1 MRLRVQCGMFV
12 VAMALVYCMHTDL
25 VPRASARL
33 LSPRAPSDKS
43 KPTTSELQTRF
54 DHETNSVH
62 KAKLFE
68 KLSDEQLAE
77 VRHASQASDYNAVGT
92 IMEKYR
98 DNARAAVDALKKEH
112 PNADHQLNGYKQL
125 QIHIRR
131 AIRDL
136 KETVLLAP
144 DEYKPPLQL
153 VEHDLSL
160 IDDELLQRLSP
171 SPPQQGGSSPENQPI
186 ASNSPP
192 QANSGPQSSS
202 ATPPG
207 GSALEQT
214 PGSASQ
220 AAQAQSPES
229 NSSATSSAGSGAPAA
244 INPDSSTPS
253 DSGQSLAASPTAES
267 QEKSEM
273 NIQNCIMTA
282 VVTCGLTFSSCGV
295 VRAQLEQKD
304 YLSAMESDKI
314 RDAETT
320 NDRLKLFVTFAD
332 DRLKKFQYELQ
343 HPSPNR
349 HGEMLNALMNGYVGC
364 LDDAADLMQLGIEKQ
379 ENIRSG
385 IDLINTKA
393 KEFLEALN
401 KIAADKVDI
410 DIYKDNLEDALE
422 GTKDAITDSDK
433 AKKAVA
439 PPPVR
444 RKS

>member
-1 MRLRVQCGMFV
+1 MRLRPQSGIFV
-12 VAMALVYCMHTDL
+12 IAIALACCVGAYL
-25 VPRASARL
+25 LPPASARFAADKAAL
-33 LSPRAPSDKS
+33 DKTKSPGSG
-43 KPTTSELQTRF
+43 ELQTRF

-144 DEYKPPLQL
+144 DEFKPPLQL

-160 IDDELLQRLSP
+160 IDDELLQRLFP
-171 SPPQQGGSSPENQPI
+171 SPPQQSGSSPENQPI
-186 ASNSPP
+186 AN
-192 QANSGPQSSS
+192 N
-202 ATPPG
+202 ATPPANSEPQQTAAASAPS

-214 PGSASQ
+214 PSAPSQ
-220 AAQAQSPES
+220 AAQAQPPES
-229 NSSATSSAGSGAPAA
+229 NSSATSSPGSSVPA
-244 INPDSSTPS
+244 
-253 DSGQSLAASPTAES
+253 DSGPSPAGSPTADSE
-267 QEKSEM
+267 EKSEM

-304 YLSAMESDKI
+304 YLSPMESDKI

-332 DRLKKFQYELQ
+332 DRLKKFQYELE
-343 HPSPNR
+343 HPSANR

-385 IDLINTKA
+385 VDLINTKA
-393 KEFLEALN
+393 KEFLETLN

-410 DIYKDNLEDALE
+410 DIYKDNLDDAIE

-439 PPPVR
+439 PPPIR

>member
-1 MRLRVQCGMFV
+1 MRLRVQCGVFV
-12 VAMALVYCMHTDL
+12 IAMALVCCLHSDL
-25 VPRASARL
+25 VPRVSARL
-33 LSPRAPSDKS
+33 DLENAPFDKTKSPGS
-43 KPTTSELQTRF
+43 TELQNRF

-62 KAKLFE
+62 KAKIFE

-112 PNADHQLNGYKQL
+112 PNAEHQVNGYKQL

-153 VEHDLSL
+153 VERDLAL
-160 IDDELLQRLSP
+160 IDDELLQSLFP
-171 SPPQQGGSSPENQPI
+171 SPPQT
-186 ASNSPP
+186 
-192 QANSGPQSSS
+192 
-202 ATPPG
+202 ATPPDNPPISKNDSPPSNSSS

-214 PGSASQ
+214 PGGSPQ
-220 AAQAQSPES
+220 A
-229 NSSATSSAGSGAPAA
+229 APAA
-244 INPDSSTPS
+244 SAESNPSSTNSDPS
-253 DSGQSLAASPTAES
+253 VSSSVAGS
-267 QEKSEM
+267 QEKSDM
-273 NIQNCIMTA
+273 NIQNCILTA
-282 VVTCGLTFSSCGV
+282 VVTCGIALSTCGDL
-295 VRAQLEQKD
+295 RAQFEQKD
-304 YLSAMESDKI
+304 YLSPMESDKI

-343 HPSPNR
+343 HPSANR
-349 HGEMLNALMNGYVGC
+349 HGEMLNGLMNGYVGC

-379 ENIRSG
+379 ENIRAG
-385 IDLINTKA
+385 VDLINTKA

-410 DIYKDNLEDALE
+410 DIYKDNLDDAIE

>member
-12 VAMALVYCMHTDL
+12 IAVALVCCMNPDL
-25 VPRASARL
+25 LPLVSARVISDKAL
-33 LSPRAPSDKS
+33 SDKS
-43 KPTTSELQTRF
+43 KPTTSELQNRF

-77 VRHASQASDYNAVGT
+77 VRHASQVSDYNAVGT

-112 PNADHQLNGYKQL
+112 PNAEHQINGYKQL

-144 DEYKPPLQL
+144 DEFKPPLQL
-153 VEHDLSL
+153 VERDLAL
-160 IDDELLQRLSP
+160 IDDELLQSLFP
-171 SPPQQGGSSPENQPI
+171 SPPQNTRSPEDQPI
-186 ASNSPP
+186 ATNANPSANPEAQSP
-192 QANSGPQSSS
+192 S
-202 ATPPG
+202 
-207 GSALEQT
+207 GSALEQS
-214 PGSASQ
+214 PGGTSQ
-220 AAQAQSPES
+220 AAPNASTES
-229 NSSATSSAGSGAPAA
+229 NPSTTPNAESGSQ
-244 INPDSSTPS
+244 
-253 DSGQSLAASPTAES
+253 QSAASSVPGS
-267 QEKSEM
+267 QEKSDM
-273 NIQNCIMTA
+273 NIQNCILTA
-282 VVTCGLTFSSCGV
+282 VVTCGLAVATCGDL
-295 VRAQLEQKD
+295 RAQFEQKD
-304 YLSAMESDKI
+304 YLSPMESDKI

-343 HPSPNR
+343 HPSANR
-349 HGEMLNALMNGYVGC
+349 HGEMLNGLMNGYVGC

-385 IDLINTKA
+385 VDLINTKA

-410 DIYKDNLEDALE
+410 DIYKDNLDDAIE

-433 AKKAVA
+433 AKKSVA

>member
-1 MRLRVQCGMFV
+1 MRVWLQCGIFMT
-12 VAMALVYCMHTDL
+12 AIALVCCMNPDL
-25 VPRASARL
+25 LARVSAV
-33 LSPRAPSDKS
+33 AEFDKA
-43 KPTTSELQTRF
+43 KPAISELQARF
-54 DHETNSVH
+54 DHEVNSVH

-77 VRHASQASDYNAVGT
+77 VRHASQSSDYNAVGT

-98 DNARAAVDALKKEH
+98 DNARAAVDSLKKEH
-112 PNADHQLNGYKQL
+112 PNAEHQINGYKQL

-136 KETVLLAP
+136 RETILLAP
-144 DEYKPPLQL
+144 DEYKPPLGI

-160 IDDELLQRLSP
+160 IDDELLQSLFP
-171 SPPQQGGSSPENQPI
+171 SPPPHPAGSTPENQPI
-186 ASNSPP
+186 ANNDPASAAPP
-192 QANSGPQSSS
+192 S
-202 ATPPG
+202 

-214 PGSASQ
+214 PGGNSQ
-220 AAQAQSPES
+220 AAPAVSSES
-229 NSSATSSAGSGAPAA
+229 NSSG
-244 INPDSSTPS
+244 TPS
-253 DSGQSLAASPTAES
+253 VTSNATEPSADS
-267 QEKSEM
+267 QEKSDM
-273 NIQNCIMTA
+273 NIQNCILTA
-282 VVTCGLTFSSCGV
+282 VVTCGIALSTCGDL
-295 VRAQLEQKD
+295 RAQFEQKD
-304 YLSAMESDKI
+304 YLSSMESDKI

-343 HPSPNR
+343 HPSANR
-349 HGEMLNALMNGYVGC
+349 HGEMLNGLMNGYVGC

-379 ENIRSG
+379 ENIRAG
-385 IDLINTKA
+385 VDLINTKA

-401 KIAADKVDI
+401 KIAADKVDL
-410 DIYKDNLEDALE
+410 DIYKDNLDDAIE

>member
-1 MRLRVQCGMFV
+1 MRLRAQCGMFFI
-12 VAMALVYCMHTDL
+12 AMALVCCL
-25 VPRASARL
+25 KSNLLPAVSARID
-33 LSPRAPSDKS
+33 SDRVAFDKS
-43 KPTTSELQTRF
+43 KSPGISELQTRF

-98 DNARAAVDALKKEH
+98 DNARAAVAALKKEH
-112 PNADHQLNGYKQL
+112 PNAEHQINGYKQL

-153 VEHDLSL
+153 VERDLAL
-160 IDDELLQRLSP
+160 IDDELLQSLFP
-171 SPPQQGGSSPENQPI
+171 SPPQTASPPDNQPI
-186 ASNSPP
+186 TNNATP
-192 QANSGPQSSS
+192 ANSQAQPAS
-202 ATPPG
+202 AVAPS

-214 PGSASQ
+214 QGG
-220 AAQAQSPES
+220 AAQAAPAGSAES
-229 NSSATSSAGSGAPAA
+229 NTSTAP
-244 INPDSSTPS
+244 NS
-253 DSGQSLAASPTAES
+253 DSTSQQTAPSSVEES
-267 QEKSEM
+267 QERSDM
-273 NIQNCIMTA
+273 NIQNCILTA
-282 VVTCGLTFSSCGV
+282 VVTCGIALSTCGELK
-295 VRAQLEQKD
+295 AQFEQKD
-304 YLSAMESDKI
+304 YLSPMESDKI

-343 HPSPNR
+343 HPSANR
-349 HGEMLNALMNGYVGC
+349 HGEMLNGLMNGYVGC

-385 IDLINTKA
+385 VDLINTKA
-393 KEFLEALN
+393 KEFLEVLN

-410 DIYKDNLEDALE
+410 DIYKDNLDDAIE

-433 AKKAVA
+433 AKKSVA

>member
-1 MRLRVQCGMFV
+1 MRLRAQCGMFFI
-12 VAMALVYCMHTDL
+12 AMALVCCL
-25 VPRASARL
+25 KSNLLPAVSARID
-33 LSPRAPSDKS
+33 PERGAFDKS
-43 KPTTSELQTRF
+43 KSPGISELQTRF

-98 DNARAAVDALKKEH
+98 DNARAAVAALKKEH
-112 PNADHQLNGYKQL
+112 PNAEHQINGYKQL

-153 VEHDLSL
+153 VERDLAL
-160 IDDELLQRLSP
+160 IDDELLQSLFP
-171 SPPQQGGSSPENQPI
+171 SPPQT
-186 ASNSPP
+186 ASPP
-192 QANSGPQSSS
+192 DNPPMSNN
-202 ATPPG
+202 ATPPANSQAQSTPASAPS

-214 PGSASQ
+214 PGG
-220 AAQAQSPES
+220 AAQAAPAGSAES
-229 NSSATSSAGSGAPAA
+229 NTST
-244 INPDSSTPS
+244 TPNS
-253 DSGQSLAASPTAES
+253 DSTSQQTAPSSVEGS
-267 QEKSEM
+267 QERSDM
-273 NIQNCIMTA
+273 NIQNCILTA
-282 VVTCGLTFSSCGV
+282 VVTCGIALSTCGELK
-295 VRAQLEQKD
+295 AQFEQKD
-304 YLSAMESDKI
+304 YLSPMESDKI

-343 HPSPNR
+343 HPSANR
-349 HGEMLNALMNGYVGC
+349 HGEMLNGLMNGYVGC

-379 ENIRSG
+379 ENIRAG
-385 IDLINTKA
+385 VDLINTKA
-393 KEFLEALN
+393 KEFLEVLN

-410 DIYKDNLEDALE
+410 DIYKDNLDDAIE

-433 AKKAVA
+433 AKKSVA

>member
-1 MRLRVQCGMFV
+1 MRAWLQCGIFV
-12 VAMALVYCMHTDL
+12 VAIALVFCLNPDL
-25 VPRASARL
+25 LSPASAR
-33 LSPRAPSDKS
+33 SASASNAAPDKA
-43 KPTTSELQTRF
+43 KPNTSELQARF

-68 KLSDEQLAE
+68 KLSDEQLSE
-77 VRHASQASDYNAVGT
+77 VRRASQASDYNAVGT
-92 IMEKYR
+92 VMEKYR

-112 PNADHQLNGYKQL
+112 PNAEHQINGYKQL

-136 KETVLLAP
+136 RETVLLAP
-144 DEYKPPLQL
+144 DEFKPPLQL
-153 VEHDLSL
+153 VERDLSL
-160 IDDELLQRLSP
+160 IDDELLQSLFP
-171 SPPQQGGSSPENQPI
+171 SPQPRGGASPENQPL
-186 ASNSPP
+186 AKSDDTPS
-192 QANSGPQSSS
+192 PQSSS
-202 ATPPG
+202 APSGT
-207 GSALEQT
+207 ALEQS
-214 PGSASQ
+214 PSADSQ
-220 AAQAQSPES
+220 APSSGAAQP
-229 NSSATSSAGSGAPAA
+229 NPSATSSTNAAGPPATNS
-244 INPDSSTPS
+244 NPSAAS
-253 DSGQSLAASPTAES
+253 DSTQPSADTSVETS

-273 NIQNCIMTA
+273 NIQNCVLAA
-282 VVTCGLTFSSCGV
+282 VVTCGITFSSCAV
-295 VRAQLEQKD
+295 LHAQVQQKD
-304 YLSAMESDKI
+304 YLSPMESDKI

-320 NDRLKLFVTFAD
+320 NQRLQLFVTFAD

-379 ENIRSG
+379 ENIRAG

-410 DIYKDNLEDALE
+410 DIYKDNLDDALE

>member
-1 MRLRVQCGMFV
+1 MFFI
-12 VAMALVYCMHTDL
+12 AMALVCCL
-25 VPRASARL
+25 KSSLLPAVSARID
-33 LSPRAPSDKS
+33 SDRIAFDKS
-43 KPTTSELQTRF
+43 KSPGISELQTRF

-98 DNARAAVDALKKEH
+98 DNARAAVAALKKEH
-112 PNADHQLNGYKQL
+112 PNAEHQINGYKQL

-153 VEHDLSL
+153 VERDLAL
-160 IDDELLQRLSP
+160 IDDELLQSLFP
-171 SPPQQGGSSPENQPI
+171 SPPQTASPPDNQPM
-186 ASNSPP
+186 SN
-192 QANSGPQSSS
+192 N
-202 ATPPG
+202 ATPPANSQTQSTPASAPS

-214 PGSASQ
+214 PGG
-220 AAQAQSPES
+220 AAQAAPAGSAES
-229 NSSATSSAGSGAPAA
+229 NTSTAP
-244 INPDSSTPS
+244 NS
-253 DSGQSLAASPTAES
+253 DSTSQQTAPSSVEGS
-267 QEKSEM
+267 QEKSDM
-273 NIQNCIMTA
+273 NIQNCILTA
-282 VVTCGLTFSSCGV
+282 VVTCGIAFGSCGELK
-295 VRAQLEQKD
+295 AQFEQKD
-304 YLSAMESDKI
+304 YLSPMESDKI

-343 HPSPNR
+343 HPSANR

-385 IDLINTKA
+385 VDLINTKA
-393 KEFLEALN
+393 KEFLEVLN
-401 KIAADKVDI
+401 KIATDKVDI
-410 DIYKDNLEDALE
+410 DIYKDNLDDAIE

-433 AKKAVA
+433 AKKSVA

>member
-1 MRLRVQCGMFV
+1 MRLRAQCGMFFI
-12 VAMALVYCMHTDL
+12 AMALVCCL
-25 VPRASARL
+25 KPSL
-33 LSPRAPSDKS
+33 LPAGSSRPDSDKVALDKS
-43 KPTTSELQTRF
+43 KSPAVSELQTRF

-77 VRHASQASDYNAVGT
+77 VRRASQASDYNAVGT

-98 DNARAAVDALKKEH
+98 DNARAAVAALKKEH
-112 PNADHQLNGYKQL
+112 PNAEHQINGYKQL

-153 VEHDLSL
+153 VERDLAL
-160 IDDELLQRLSP
+160 IDDELLQSLFP
-171 SPPQQGGSSPENQPI
+171 SPPQTSSPPDNQPI
-186 ASNSPP
+186 AN
-192 QANSGPQSSS
+192 N
-202 ATPPG
+202 ATPPANSQVQSTSAVAPS

-214 PGSASQ
+214 LGGAAQAAPAGSAVSNTNTTPNSDSASQ
-220 AAQAQSPES
+220 QTAP
-229 NSSATSSAGSGAPAA
+229 SSVEG
-244 INPDSSTPS
+244 
-253 DSGQSLAASPTAES
+253 S
-267 QEKSEM
+267 QEKSDM
-273 NIQNCIMTA
+273 NIQNCILTA
-282 VVTCGLTFSSCGV
+282 VVTCGIALSTCGDL
-295 VRAQLEQKD
+295 RAQFEQKD
-304 YLSAMESDKI
+304 YLSPMESDKI

-343 HPSPNR
+343 HPSANR
-349 HGEMLNALMNGYVGC
+349 HGEMLNGLMNGYVGC

-385 IDLINTKA
+385 VDLINTKA

-410 DIYKDNLEDALE
+410 DIYKDNLDDAIE

-433 AKKAVA
+433 AKKSVA

>member
-1 MRLRVQCGMFV
+1 MRLWLQRGISV
-12 VAMALVYCMHTDL
+12 MAIALICCMNPDL
-25 VPRASARL
+25 FSAT
-33 LSPRAPSDKS
+33 LSITAPEQTKS
-43 KPTTSELQTRF
+43 ANAIELQSRF

-77 VRHASQASDYNAVGT
+77 VRRASQSSDYNAVAT

-144 DEYKPPLQL
+144 DEYKPPLRI

-160 IDDELLQRLSP
+160 IDDELLQSLFPSPSQNTAQPQTQPIANNAAGQRLSP
-171 SPPQQGGSSPENQPI
+171 AVP
-186 ASNSPP
+186 
-192 QANSGPQSSS
+192 S
-202 ATPPG
+202 AG
-207 GSALEQT
+207 NVLEQT
-214 PGSASQ
+214 PGGS
-220 AAQAQSPES
+220 QSPSVDSAERS
-229 NSSATSSAGSGAPAA
+229 SSAASTKADSLNPGQPPDGSPAA
-244 INPDSSTPS
+244 D
-253 DSGQSLAASPTAES
+253 S
-267 QEKSEM
+267 QEKSNM
-273 NIQNCIMTA
+273 NIQNCILSA
-282 VVTCGLTFSSCGV
+282 VVTCGIALSSCGEL
-295 VRAQLEQKD
+295 RAQFEHKD
-304 YLSAMESDKI
+304 YLSPMESDKI

-343 HPSPNR
+343 HPSSNR
-349 HGEMLNALMNGYVGC
+349 HGEMLNGLMNGYVGC

-379 ENIRSG
+379 ENIRAG
-385 IDLINTKA
+385 VDLINTKA
-393 KEFLEALN
+393 KEFLEVLN

-410 DIYKDNLEDALE
+410 DIYKENLDDAIE
-422 GTKDAITDSDK
+422 GTKDAISDSEK
-433 AKKAVA
+433 AKKSVA

>member
-1 MRLRVQCGMFV
+1 MFV
-12 VAMALVYCMHTDL
+12 IAVALVCCMNPDL
-25 VPRASARL
+25 LPLVSARVISDKAL
-33 LSPRAPSDKS
+33 SDKS
-43 KPTTSELQTRF
+43 KPTTSELQNRF

-77 VRHASQASDYNAVGT
+77 VRHASQVSDYNAVGT

-112 PNADHQLNGYKQL
+112 PNAEHQINGYKQL

-144 DEYKPPLQL
+144 DEFKPPLQL
-153 VEHDLSL
+153 VERDLAL
-160 IDDELLQRLSP
+160 IDDELLQSLFP
-171 SPPQQGGSSPENQPI
+171 SPPQNTRSPEDQPI
-186 ASNSPP
+186 ATNANPSANPEAQSPSN
-192 QANSGPQSSS
+192 
-202 ATPPG
+202 
-207 GSALEQT
+207 SALEQS
-214 PGSASQ
+214 PGGTSQ
-220 AAQAQSPES
+220 AAPNASTES
-229 NSSATSSAGSGAPAA
+229 NPSTTPNAESGSQ
-244 INPDSSTPS
+244 
-253 DSGQSLAASPTAES
+253 QSAASSVPGS
-267 QEKSEM
+267 QEKSDM
-273 NIQNCIMTA
+273 NIQNCILTA
-282 VVTCGLTFSSCGV
+282 VVTCGLAVATCGDL
-295 VRAQLEQKD
+295 RAQFEQKD
-304 YLSAMESDKI
+304 YLSPMESDKI

-343 HPSPNR
+343 HPSANR
-349 HGEMLNALMNGYVGC
+349 HGEMLNGLMNGYVGC

-385 IDLINTKA
+385 VDLINTKA

-410 DIYKDNLEDALE
+410 DIYKDNLDDAIE

-433 AKKAVA
+433 AKKSVA

>member
-1 MRLRVQCGMFV
+1 MRAWLQCGV
-12 VAMALVYCMHTDL
+12 SLTAIALVCCINPELCPATDI
-25 VPRASARL
+25 RDA
-33 LSPRAPSDKS
+33 SDKTKS
-43 KPTTSELQTRF
+43 AASSELQARF

-68 KLSDEQLAE
+68 RLSDEQLAE
-77 VRHASQASDYNAVGT
+77 VRHAAQSSDYNAIGI

-98 DNARAAVDALKKEH
+98 DNARAAVAALKKEH
-112 PNADHQLNGYKQL
+112 PNADHQVNGYKQL

-153 VEHDLSL
+153 VERDLAL
-160 IDDELLQRLSP
+160 IDDELLQSLFP
-171 SPPQQGGSSPENQPI
+171 SPPQTASPPENQPM
-186 ASNSPP
+186 SN
-192 QANSGPQSSS
+192 N
-202 ATPPG
+202 ATPPANSDVQSPSAQAPS
-207 GSALEQT
+207 GSALEQS
-214 PGSASQ
+214 PGG
-220 AAQAQSPES
+220 AAQAAPAGSAES
-229 NSSATSSAGSGAPAA
+229 NTST
-244 INPDSSTPS
+244 TPNS
-253 DSGQSLAASPTAES
+253 DSTSQQTAPSSVEGS
-267 QEKSEM
+267 QERSDM
-273 NIQNCIMTA
+273 NIQNCILTA
-282 VVTCGLTFSSCGV
+282 VVTCGIALSSCGELK
-295 VRAQLEQKD
+295 AQFEQKD
-304 YLSAMESDKI
+304 YLSPMESDKI

-332 DRLKKFQYELQ
+332 DRLKKFQYELE
-343 HPSPNR
+343 HPSANR

-393 KEFLEALN
+393 KEFLEVLN

-410 DIYKDNLEDALE
+410 DIYKDNLDDAIE

-433 AKKAVA
+433 AKKSVA

>member
-1 MRLRVQCGMFV
+1 
-12 VAMALVYCMHTDL
+12 MALVYCMHTDL

-43 KPTTSELQTRF
+43 KPTTSELQNRF
-54 DHETNSVH
+54 DHEPNSVH
-62 KAKLFE
+62 KAKIFE

-77 VRHASQASDYNAVGT
+77 VRHASQASDYNTVGT

-112 PNADHQLNGYKQL
+112 PNAEHQVNGYKQL

-153 VEHDLSL
+153 VERDLAL
-160 IDDELLQRLSP
+160 IDDELLQSLFP
-171 SPPQQGGSSPENQPI
+171 SPPQTASPPENQPM
-186 ASNSPP
+186 SN
-192 QANSGPQSSS
+192 N
-202 ATPPG
+202 ATPPANSDVQSPSAQAPS
-207 GSALEQT
+207 GSALEQS
-214 PGSASQ
+214 PGGTAQ
-220 AAQAQSPES
+220 AAPASSAES
-229 NSSATSSAGSGAPAA
+229 NSHTTPNSESGSQQSATSSVEG
-244 INPDSSTPS
+244 
-253 DSGQSLAASPTAES
+253 S

-273 NIQNCIMTA
+273 NIQNCILTA
-282 VVTCGLTFSSCGV
+282 VVTCGIALSTCGDL
-295 VRAQLEQKD
+295 RAQFEQKD
-304 YLSAMESDKI
+304 YLSPMESDKI

-343 HPSPNR
+343 HPSANR
-349 HGEMLNALMNGYVGC
+349 HGEMLNGLMNGYVGC

-410 DIYKDNLEDALE
+410 DIYKDNLDDAIE

-433 AKKAVA
+433 AKKSVA

>member
-1 MRLRVQCGMFV
+1 MT
-12 VAMALVYCMHTDL
+12 AMALVCCVEPML
-25 VPRASARL
+25 LPPASGAV
-33 LSPRAPSDKS
+33 APDKAKS
-43 KPTTSELQTRF
+43 LTGELQARF

-68 KLSDEQLAE
+68 KLSDEQLAD
-77 VRHASQASDYNAVGT
+77 VRHASQSSDYNAIGT

-112 PNADHQLNGYKQL
+112 PNAEHQINGYKQL

-136 KETVLLAP
+136 RETILLAP
-144 DEYKPPLQL
+144 DEYKPPLGI

-160 IDDELLQRLSP
+160 IDDELLQSLFP
-171 SPPQQGGSSPENQPI
+171 SPPPQPAGNSPEN
-186 ASNSPP
+186 PP
-192 QANSGPQSSS
+192 VANGAPPPSS
-202 ATPPG
+202 APPT

-214 PGSASQ
+214 PGGNSQ
-220 AAQAQSPES
+220 AAPAVSAES
-229 NSSATSSAGSGAPAA
+229 NSGATPSATSNAPE
-244 INPDSSTPS
+244 
-253 DSGQSLAASPTAES
+253 QSAES
-267 QEKSEM
+267 QEKSDM
-273 NIQNCIMTA
+273 NIQNCILTA
-282 VVTCGLTFSSCGV
+282 VVTCGMALSTCGDL
-295 VRAQLEQKD
+295 RAKFEQKD
-304 YLSAMESDKI
+304 YLSTMESDKI

-320 NDRLKLFVTFAD
+320 NDRLKLFVTFAE

-343 HPSPNR
+343 HPSANR
-349 HGEMLNALMNGYVGC
+349 HGELLNGLMNCYVGC

-379 ENIRSG
+379 ENIRAG
-385 IDLINTKA
+385 VDLINTKA

-401 KIAADKVDI
+401 KIAADKVDL
-410 DIYKDNLEDALE
+410 DIYKDNLDDAIE
-422 GTKDAITDSDK
+422 CTKDAITDSDK

>member
-1 MRLRVQCGMFV
+1 MTI
-12 VAMALVYCMHTDL
+12 ALVCCMSFEL
-25 VPRASARL
+25 PPPASARL
-33 LSPRAPSDKS
+33 PSDNAALDKTKS
-43 KPTTSELQTRF
+43 AGAAELQSRF
-54 DHETNSVH
+54 DHESNSVH

-131 AIRDL
+131 AIRDI

-144 DEYKPPLQL
+144 DEYKPPLEL

-160 IDDELLQRLSP
+160 IDDELLQRLFP
-171 SPPQQGGSSPENQPI
+171 SPPQQSGGSPENQPI
-186 ASNSPP
+186 ASNSTP
-192 QANSGPQSSS
+192 SSS
-202 ATPPG
+202 SGTPPS

-214 PGSASQ
+214 PGGNSQ
-220 AAQAQSPES
+220 AAQAQPAES
-229 NSSATSSAGSGAPAA
+229 NSSATSSAGSAASPAT
-244 INPDSSTPS
+244 NPDSPASS
-253 DSGQSLAASPTAES
+253 DSGQSPAGSPTADS

-304 YLSAMESDKI
+304 YLSSMESDKI

-343 HPSPNR
+343 HPSANR

-385 IDLINTKA
+385 IDLINSKA

-410 DIYKDNLEDALE
+410 DIYKDNLDDAIE
-422 GTKDAITDSDK
+422 GTKDAITDSEK
-433 AKKAVA
+433 AKKSVA

>member
-1 MRLRVQCGMFV
+1 MRSRTQCGIFV
-12 VAMALVYCMHTDL
+12 IAIALACCANPNL
-25 VPRASARL
+25 LPFASAR
-33 LSPRAPSDKS
+33 SASDNRVDPDKEKS
-43 KPTTSELQTRF
+43 SSADLQARF
-54 DHETNSVH
+54 DHEINSVH

-77 VRHASQASDYNAVGT
+77 VRHASQANDYNSIGT

-98 DNARAAVDALKKEH
+98 DNARAAVAALKKEH

-136 KETVLLAP
+136 KETELLAP

-153 VEHDLSL
+153 VEHDLAL
-160 IDDELLQRLSP
+160 LDDELLQSLFP
-171 SPPQQGGSSPENQPI
+171 SPQPRGAASPETQPL
-186 ASNSPP
+186 AKSENVPSSQP
-192 QANSGPQSSS
+192 SS
-202 ATPPG
+202 APSGT
-207 GSALEQT
+207 ALEQS
-214 PGSASQ
+214 PSADSQ
-220 AAQAQSPES
+220 AAPSGAAQSNP
-229 NSSATSSAGSGAPAA
+229 SAGPSTNSVAPAA
-244 INPDSSTPS
+244 TNADSPATSNSAQP
-253 DSGQSLAASPTAES
+253 LADNSVESS

-273 NIQNCIMTA
+273 NIQNCILTA
-282 VVTCGLTFSSCGV
+282 AVTCGITFSSCAV
-295 VRAQLEQKD
+295 LHAQVEQKD
-304 YLSAMESDKI
+304 YLSPMESDKI

-320 NDRLKLFVTFAD
+320 NQRLKLFVTFAD
-332 DRLKKFQYELQ
+332 DRLKKFQYELE

-379 ENIRSG
+379 ENIRAG

-401 KIAADKVDI
+401 KIAADKVDL
-410 DIYKDNLEDALE
+410 DIYKDNLDDAIE
-422 GTKDAITDSDK
+422 GTKDAITDSEK
-433 AKKAVA
+433 AKKSVA

>member
-12 VAMALVYCMHTDL
+12 VAMALVYCMHPDL
-25 VPRASARL
+25 LPRVSARL
-33 LSPRAPSDKS
+33 ISRRAPSDKS
-43 KPTTSELQTRF
+43 KPTTSELQNRF
-54 DHETNSVH
+54 DHEPNSVH
-62 KAKLFE
+62 KAKIFE

-112 PNADHQLNGYKQL
+112 PNAEHQINGYKQL

-153 VEHDLSL
+153 VERDLAL
-160 IDDELLQRLSP
+160 IDDELLQSLFP
-171 SPPQQGGSSPENQPI
+171 SPPQTASPPDNQPI
-186 ASNSPP
+186 TNNATP
-192 QANSGPQSSS
+192 ANSQAQPAS
-202 ATPPG
+202 AVAPS

-214 PGSASQ
+214 QGG
-220 AAQAQSPES
+220 AAQAAPAGSAES
-229 NSSATSSAGSGAPAA
+229 NTSTAP
-244 INPDSSTPS
+244 NS
-253 DSGQSLAASPTAES
+253 DSTSQQTAPSSVEGS
-267 QEKSEM
+267 QERSDM
-273 NIQNCIMTA
+273 NIQNCILTA
-282 VVTCGLTFSSCGV
+282 VVTCGIALSSCGELK
-295 VRAQLEQKD
+295 AQFEQKD
-304 YLSAMESDKI
+304 YLSPMESDKI

-343 HPSPNR
+343 HPSANR
-349 HGEMLNALMNGYVGC
+349 HGEMLNGLMNGYVGC

-385 IDLINTKA
+385 VDLINTKA
-393 KEFLEALN
+393 KEFLEVLN

-410 DIYKDNLEDALE
+410 DIYKDNLDDAIE

-433 AKKAVA
+433 AKKSVA

>member
-1 MRLRVQCGMFV
+1 MRLRAQCGMFFI
-12 VAMALVYCMHTDL
+12 AMALVCCL
-25 VPRASARL
+25 KSNLLPAVSARID
-33 LSPRAPSDKS
+33 SDRVAFDKS
-43 KPTTSELQTRF
+43 KSPGISELQTRF

-98 DNARAAVDALKKEH
+98 DNARAAVAALKKEH
-112 PNADHQLNGYKQL
+112 PNAEHQINGYKQL

-153 VEHDLSL
+153 VERDLAL
-160 IDDELLQRLSP
+160 IDDELLQSLFP
-171 SPPQQGGSSPENQPI
+171 SPPQTASPPDNQPI
-186 ASNSPP
+186 TNNATP
-192 QANSGPQSSS
+192 ANSQAQPAS
-202 ATPPG
+202 AVAPS

-214 PGSASQ
+214 QGG
-220 AAQAQSPES
+220 AAQAAPAGSAES
-229 NSSATSSAGSGAPAA
+229 NTST
-244 INPDSSTPS
+244 TPNS
-253 DSGQSLAASPTAES
+253 DSTSQQTAPSSVEGS
-267 QEKSEM
+267 QERSDM
-273 NIQNCIMTA
+273 NIQNCILTA
-282 VVTCGLTFSSCGV
+282 VVTCGIALSTCGELK
-295 VRAQLEQKD
+295 AQFEQKD
-304 YLSAMESDKI
+304 YLSPMESDKI

-343 HPSPNR
+343 HPSANR
-349 HGEMLNALMNGYVGC
+349 HGEMLNGLMNGYVGC

-385 IDLINTKA
+385 VDLINTKA
-393 KEFLEALN
+393 KEFLEVLN

-433 AKKAVA
+433 AKKSVA